1 LFQKKNKYIWDED
14 FKEGKVVESLD
25 ENTELYEYTIKLM
38 PPHPS
43 RDFSE
48 LRHTCN
54 KLNDSNT
61 IILTSTSVNQLKNE
75 KQVGHIRA
83 NTILSKYIIEKLIST
98 EAATTF
104 KITHFIQLDY
114 KYGAF
119 FFTPLLFLFFIINEI
134 SD

>member
-1 LFQKKNKYIWDED
+1 
-14 FKEGKVVESLD
+14 
-25 ENTELYEYTIKLM
+25 M

-43 RDFSE
+43 RDFAE

-54 KLNDSNT
+54 KQNDLNT
-61 IILTSTSVNQLKNE
+61 TILTSTSVNQFNYV

-114 KYGAF
+114 KYPNKYSSLF
-119 FFTPLLFLFFIINEI
+119 FFYYIIINYKNQSI
-134 SD
+134 